1 MKRPKI
7 KSHQFSFF
15 CLLSF
20 LLSELQGFQFPL
32 LGFNSSIFSS
42 SSSSSFN
49 SKLQKDDSSFNFK
62 LQHSIHIGTYLYPG
76 LKFIRTFDD
85 QDRKEIDLRSSSTN
99 LRHHSLLSLN
109 SMINPFDFYASTH
122 QLKFKKGLIWSHNA
136 TWDQWNSV
144 RHHQILIH
152 QSQKR
157 SKNATQTRLMMMKEG
172 KDEDLK
178 LDWKG
183 LEIELPDVT
192 DLNTL
197 KALAKMTNNAY
208 TIPNDERWTD
218 PGKKWNLSDS
228 FGWEEDGLRGHVFA
242 TPDNKSVVISIKGT
256 SAGVLGNGGSTGAN
270 DKLNDNLLFSCC
282 CARVSWSWS
291 TVCDCYSGPYQ
302 CRQQCVERA
311 LLDKSVYFSA
321 AVDLYNDVV
330 TMYPHARIWLAGH
343 SLGAALASLLGLTFG
358 VPVVGFESPG
368 DLLPARRLHLP
379 LPPGASFG
387 RGKEMSAVTHVFH
400 TADPI
405 AMGTCNGVIST
416 CSVAG
421 YAMESRCHVGQSII
435 YDTVGKLNWAVD
447 IRTHS
452 IKTVI
457 ESILIP
463 DWDPT
468 PPTCQ
473 PKSIFPLRWPWGKH
487 GDESEPC
494 DGDEKNPKSSVPEAS
509 VQECE
514 EGDCFK
520 WEFKDDWD
528 VESSLDC

>member
-1 MKRPKI
+1 MSRIKC
-7 KSHQFSFF
+7 KSHKVS
-15 CLLSF
+15 LLTILSF
-20 LLSELQGFQFPL
+20 LLQVQGFQVPFLWPTPTR
-32 LGFNSSIFSS
+32 ST
-42 SSSSSFN
+42 N
-49 SKLQKDDSSFNFK
+49 SKAQDPLNFQI
-62 LQHSIHIGTYLYPG
+62 QHAIHIGTHRYPG
-76 LKFIRTFDD
+76 LHLHRRFDD
-85 QDRKEIDLRSSSTN
+85 EDRKEIDIRSTSFGSSESN
-99 LRHHSLLSLN
+99 Q
-109 SMINPFDFYASTH
+109 PDFYSSNH
-122 QLKFKKGLIWSHNA
+122 QLTSTKGFIWTHNA
-136 TWDQWNSV
+136 SWDQWNSV
-144 RHHQILIH
+144 RRKNILMDR
-152 QSQKR
+152 SR
-157 SKNATQTRLMMMKEG
+157 RGSKNATETLTIMSKE
-172 KDEDLK
+172 DANVEI
-178 LDWKG
+178 DWKG

-192 DLNTL
+192 NLKTL
-197 KALAKMTNNAY
+197 KSLAKMTNDAY
-208 TIPNDERWTD
+208 TIPNDDRWTD
-218 PGKKWNLSDS
+218 PGKKWNVSDS

-302 CRQQCVERA
+302 CRQQCVEKA
-311 LLDKSVYFSA
+311 LIDKSVYFSA

-387 RGKEMSAVTHVFH
+387 QGKEMSAVTHVFH

-405 AMGTCNGVIST
+405 AMGTCNGVMST

-473 PKSIFPLRWPWGKH
+473 NKSIFALRWPWGKH
-487 GDESEPC
+487 GNDSEPC
-494 DGDEKNPKSSVPEAS
+494 EGDKPKNSIPEAS

-520 WEFKDDWD
+520 WEFKNDWD
-528 VESSLDC
+528 DGSSLDC